1 MKHKEDKKKFE
12 EIRKNILELKQKNHQ
27 KEKTIQK
34 NPEKPKTPDQK
45 KEKNQQKPKIKRK
58 NRLTSFLY
66 SFYSLIP
73 KAYREKINQEVIYAG
88 FLDSQITFISS
99 LILTFIVIGLI
110 YLSFIIY
117 LFGFNYLY
125 MIPFLIIISIGF
137 IAPYL
142 IFSILADSRKKHM
155 EMLLPDMLMLTASNI
170 KSGLTID
177 RALLFSARPEFGELG
192 REIKRVAFEIFG
204 GKEVSLALKGL
215 AGRIKSDILSK
226 TIDLL
231 IEGLKSGGA
240 VAKLLE
246 ETATDIKNTELLQ
259 KEIKGNVMMY
269 TMFIF
274 IAAVMGA
281 PSLFAISHFLIT
293 STTTMWVGNDI
304 SVDIPPEQQSPFSF
318 FKMTAPEVDLEAFN
332 LFALIS
338 ILITTTFAAIL
349 ISLIQTGK
357 IRSSVKYAPFFILTS
372 LLIYYSIK
380 ILLKKV
386 FGSMINI

>member
-1 MKHKEDKKKFE
+1 MKHNNDKKKFE

-27 KEKTIQK
+27 KEKTSQK
-34 NPEKPKTPDQK
+34 NPKRPKTRDQK
-45 KEKNQQKPKIKRK
+45 KEKNSQKPKIKRK

-73 KAYREKINQEVIYAG
+73 KAYRERINQEVIYAG

-99 LILTFIVIGLI
+99 LILTFIIIGII

-293 STTTMWVGNDI
+293 STTTMWAGNDI
-304 SVDIPPEQQSPFSF
+304 SIDTPQEQQPFSF
-318 FKMTAPEVDLEAFN
+318 FKMSSPQVDLEAFN

-372 LLIYYSIK
+372 LLLYYSIK
-380 ILLKKV
+380 LMLKKI